1 MPTLSLR
8 LLTKFAVTLVLD
20 DRVKLQAAVP
30 LQPPI
35 QPLNVNPASGVAFKV
50 TVAPAVKLERQLV
63 PQSIPEGVLVTVPL
77 PVFETERLSVL
88 RVNVAV
94 QVLLAFMV
102 TDDVGELPEQSPDHA
117 VSFEFAAGFAVKVI
131 VSFRK

>member
-8 LLTKFAVTLVLD
+8 LLTKFAVTLALA

-30 LQPPI
+30 LQPPV

-63 PQSIPEGVLVTVPL
+63 PQLIPEGVLVTVPL
-77 PVFETERLSVL
+77 PVFAAERLTVL
-88 RVNVAV
+88 RENVAV
-94 QVLLAFMV
+94 QVLSAFIA
-102 TDDVGELPEQSPDHA
+102 TDDAELPEQSPVHDWNLEFVAGVGVKITAWPA
-117 VSFEFAAGFAVKVI
+117 V
-131 VSFRK
+131 